1 MSHIALYRL
10 WRPQAFR
17 DIVGQEHIIQTLHN
31 ALREERINH
40 AYLFCGP
47 RGTGKTTAARIMAKA
62 LNCEHGPAT
71 EPCNECPA
79 CERITNGSMMDVIEI
94 DAASNRRVEET
105 RNLLEQVR
113 YAPTEGR
120 YKVYI
125 IDEVHMLTT
134 EAFNTLLKTLEEPPA
149 HVIFILATT
158 DPNRLPAT
166 IISRCQ
172 RFDFRRVDIT
182 SQLSRLSYICE
193 QENIDIE
200 PDALALIARLS
211 HGGMRDALSL
221 LDQIISYAN
230 DKITYEQVIAV
241 TGGIDSEQ
249 FKQLAKAIHSKD
261 VGRCLAIIAE
271 LISSGKSVDRTME
284 SLIQYYRD
292 LLLIKLVPHSDQVTE
307 RMLNVDDFAELAE
320 QYDQS
325 QMFAAIDILNHYYV
339 EMKYASQPQTLLE
352 IAVLK
357 LCTLDEQ
364 SVSHTSSGASGG
376 SAGGGGARGR
386 GARGGTAPQSQAS
399 TSAAQAPSSAEWR
412 KLVAQ
417 VAALES
423 EIAALKRTGISGV
436 TAAPGASGVTVA
448 PAAPGVS
455 GAPGASGVT
464 ADSTNSSGSGVS
476 GDPSVS
482 QGGAGPLSS
491 PSEAIDSHAPD
502 NVIPSSAASPTQSSR
517 TTERSAALAM
527 NVDEQRKAFLQ
538 GRSGEAFK
546 AVVTKWSQVL
556 NEVKNEKI
564 TVHAW
569 LVNGEPVAV
578 HDDGVLVAFK
588 NEIHCKTTEKPDNKK
603 LIEQV
608 MQRVFGKELKLHTM
622 MANDWNA
629 MLPSD
634 DQQPEPAQAEPEPF
648 QLEPETEAEGDG
660 KHKEP
665 WINEAIELFG
675 EDLVTIKE
683 DD

>member
-17 DIVGQEHIIQTLHN
+17 DVVGQEHIIQTLHN
-31 ALREERINH
+31 ALREGRINH

-71 EPCNECPA
+71 EPCNECTA
-79 CERITNGSMMDVIEI
+79 CQRITNGSMMDVVEI

-113 YAPTEGR
+113 YSPTEGR

-172 RFDFRRVDIT
+172 RFDFRRVDVT
-182 SQLSRLSYICE
+182 SQLSRLTYICE

-200 PDALALIARLS
+200 PEALALIARLS

-230 DKITYEQVIAV
+230 EKITYEQVIAV

-249 FKQLAKAIHSKD
+249 FKQLAEAIHSKD
-261 VGRCLAIIAE
+261 VGLCLELIAE
-271 LISSGKSVDRTME
+271 LMNSGKSVDRAME

-292 LLLIKLVPHSDQVTE
+292 LLLIKLVPNSSQLSE
-307 RMLNVDDFAELAE
+307 RMLNEDDFTELAE
-320 QYDQS
+320 RSDRS
-325 QMFAAIDILNHYYV
+325 QLFAAIDTLNHYHV
-339 EMKYASQPQTLLE
+339 EMKYASQPQTLFE

-357 LCTLDEQ
+357 LCTMDEQ
-364 SVSHTSSGASGG
+364 ASGAD
-376 SAGGGGARGR
+376 AGGAAGQQA
-386 GARGGTAPQSQAS
+386 QAS
-399 TSAAQAPSSAEWR
+399 TEHAPSSAEWR
-412 KLVAQ
+412 KLAAQ
-417 VAALES
+417 VASLER
-423 EIAALKRTGISGV
+423 ELVELKRSGGAMPGVGGGAISS
-436 TAAPGASGVTVA
+436 PGAGSASLPYDGNVTGLA
-448 PAAPGVS
+448 QQGSMQQGSMQGSMQPGSPQGSMQQGSMQESTQQGSSQQPAAQQPRPAQRAIGN
-455 GAPGASGVT
+455 PF
-464 ADSTNSSGSGVS
+464 
-476 GDPSVS
+476 
-482 QGGAGPLSS
+482 QAG
-491 PSEAIDSHAPD
+491 EKY
-502 NVIPSSAASPTQSSR
+502 
-517 TTERSAALAM
+517 E
-527 NVDEQRKAFLQ
+527 AFLQ
-538 GRSGEAFK
+538 GRSGDAFK
-546 AVVTKWSQVL
+546 AVVSKWSQVL
-556 NEVKNEKI
+556 NEVKKQKI

-569 LVNGEPVAV
+569 LVDGEPVAV

-588 NEIHCKTTEKPDNKK
+588 NEIHCKTTEKPANKQ

-608 MQRVFGKELKLHTM
+608 MQHIFGKPLALYTI
-622 MANDWNA
+622 MANDWEA
-629 MLPSD
+629 LLPTD
-634 DQQPEPAQAEPEPF
+634 NEQPEAEQAEPEPF
-648 QLEPETEAEGDG
+648 QLEPEAEVEEDG